1 MKANMSVNEETFENS
16 GFSGLLRTNA
26 LKMFKRPFYRTVM
39 FTLGLPVFIFIYIY
53 FLIEKIKQ
61 KDAYRT
67 VEKEAEKRLLAT
79 NFRDQLNED
88 YSDQLRQKMK
98 FFDEK
103 EMSQKAFQQQVDLWV
118 EEEFN
123 KRLQEETMH
132 DMEKQRQTKVTLQM
146 VFSRLLSSSLF
157 LMITAIPGILMYL
170 FILIYSNPYL
180 KYLFDRLMMTV
191 FVVIGVI
198 IFVFTILYFSPFD
211 PAANIIG
218 ETATKEQIDAFNHLH
233 GLDQSYFIQLWDTIK
248 GIATFDLG
256 QSFEGNEN
264 VATSIA
270 KRFSITLQLTII
282 SLFLAILI
290 AIPVGIISA
299 TRPNSF
305 LDYTF
310 MFIAL
315 IGLSIPNFW
324 QGLIFILGFS
334 IKLKWLPATFHPGD
348 WLSMIMPIIVLG
360 TALTASVARMT
371 RSSMLEIINEDYI
384 TTAKSKG
391 LSQSSVLWRHAIGNA
406 MIPIIT
412 VIGLLFGGMLGG
424 AAVTEKVFNI
434 SGIGAY
440 IVDKQFIPDIPSIM
454 GGVVYVAI
462 TISLVNVIID
472 ITYAFFDPRIRSK
485 MKEY

>member
-1 MKANMSVNEETFENS
+1 
-16 GFSGLLRTNA
+16 
-26 LKMFKRPFYRTVM
+26 MFKRPFYRTVM

-67 VEKEAEKRLLAT
+67 VEKEAEKRLLVT
-79 NFRDQLNED
+79 NFRDQLKED

-132 DMEKQRQTKVTLQM
+132 DMEKQRETKVTLQM
-146 VFSRLLSSSLF
+146 VFSRLLSSPLF

-170 FILIYSNPYL
+170 FILIFSNPYL

-233 GLDQSYFIQLWDTIK
+233 GLDQSYFIQLWDAIK

-264 VATSIA
+264 VAASIA
-270 KRFSITLQLTII
+270 KRFPITLQLTII

>member
-1 MKANMSVNEETFENS
+1 MIENTLKKRNVPSVI
-16 GFSGLLRTNA
+16 RMNA
-26 LKMFKRPFYRTVM
+26 AKMFKRPFYGIILFV
-39 FTLGLPVFIFIYIY
+39 LGLPVFIFVCIY
-53 FLIEKIKQ
+53 FVIQNIRQ
-61 KDAYRT
+61 KDVYRS
-67 VEKEAEKRLLAT
+67 VSEKARQRLIASGYQEKLQADL
-79 NFRDQLNED
+79 
-88 YSDQLRQKMK
+88 SDQLQQKLM
-98 FFDEK
+98 FFDREK
-103 EMSQKAFQQQVDLWV
+103 MSRSAFDLQVNKWV
-118 EEEFN
+118 DKEFD
-123 KRLQEETMH
+123 KRLQEEVIE
-132 DMEKQRQTKVTLQM
+132 DLENRKQEKVTFYVAFLH
-146 VFSRLLSSSLF
+146 LLSNPLF
-157 LMITAIPGILMYL
+157 LIITTIPGILMYL
-170 FILIYSNPYL
+170 FILIYSNPFL

-191 FVVIGVI
+191 FVVLGVI
-198 IFVFTILYFSPFD
+198 IFVFTILYLSPSD

-218 ETATKEQIDAFNHLH
+218 ETATQEQIESFNHIY
-233 GLDQSYFIQLWDTIK
+233 GLDEPYFVQLWDSIK
-248 GIATFDLG
+248 GIASFDLG
-256 QSFEGNEN
+256 QSFAGNED
-264 VATSIA
+264 VAASIA
-270 KRFSITLQLTII
+270 NRFPITLKLTII
-282 SLFLAILI
+282 SLFLAILV

-299 TRPNSF
+299 TKPNSF

-334 IKLKWLPATFHPGD
+334 IKLQWLPATFHPGE

-360 TALTASVARMT
+360 TGLMASVARMT

-440 IVDKQFIPDIPSIM
+440 IVDKQFIPDMPSIM